1 MKAIIT
7 PRHNK
12 YAAFT
17 TTSIMTAELPIDFL
31 ISLNQGLQ
39 EEQRLVA
46 QIRVEAKR
54 IDEEL
59 DYRYHRLLDSMIKMG
74 NLTKSAKNKAQAPLV
89 VLYSTGY

>member
-1 MKAIIT
+1 
-7 PRHNK
+7 
-12 YAAFT
+12 
-17 TTSIMTAELPIDFL
+17 MTAELPIDFL

-46 QIRVEAKR
+46 QMRVEAKR

-74 NLTKSAKNKAQAPLV
+74 NLTRGVKTKSQSPLV
-89 VLYSTGY
+89 RELSSGYQVPYQEGR